1 VFRKH
6 RSIWALVV
14 LIVGVGLVGG
24 AFVRAEQSQPAES
37 AAAPS
42 AAQPSA
48 TEEAPPPPAS
58 ALSGAVVIAP
68 SPPSEAANVQP
79 DSASDSSNQESSA
92 KPTPPMKRPRYQEAV
107 LQALDKVTAETL
119 RFEVPINKPVRY
131 KSLIF
136 VVRACETTAP
146 DEPFSDAAA
155 HVEIDSQPIP
165 PDGKAPPPARQIFRG
180 WMFANGP
187 GVDPFQHPVY
197 DAWLIA
203 CKTDAPAA

>member
-1 VFRKH
+1 LGLL
-6 RSIWALVV
+6 ALFA
-14 LIVGVGLVGG
+14 GVGLVGG
-24 AFVRAEQSQPAES
+24 ALVRAEQTQPVAS
-37 AAAPS
+37 GTTPVVAP
-42 AAQPSA
+42 PSVG
-48 TEEAPPPPAS
+48 EEAPPPPES
-58 ALSGAVVIAP
+58 ALSGAVVA
-68 SPPSEAANVQP
+68 PPSGPTEAANVQP
-79 DSASDSSNQESSA
+79 DSASDSSDQESSA
-92 KPTPPMKRPRYQEAV
+92 KPTPPMKRPRYQAAV
-107 LQALDKVTAETL
+107 LQALDKVTAQTL
-119 RFEVPINKPVRY
+119 RFEVPINQPVRY

-146 DEPFSDAAA
+146 DEPFTDAVA

-187 GVDPFQHPVY
+187 GVNPFQHPVY